1 MDWSTLTSRR
11 PKTEDP
17 NEEPNV
23 GWHIFPTWWTG
34 YNMSSPL
41 TNQPLVAT
49 GDTKSAWFG
58 WPKDDL
64 TEELRAQF
72 IAAGNKE
79 EQMAAIKALQ
89 KRFYEHIH
97 YINTGQFVT
106 PVAWR
111 KSLKGVPNALL
122 FVAWNIEKTE

>member
-1 MDWSTLTSRR
+1 
-11 PKTEDP
+11 
-17 NEEPNV
+17 
-23 GWHIFPTWWTG
+23 
-34 YNMSSPL
+34 MSSPL

-58 WPKDDL
+58 WPEDAK
-64 TEELRAQF
+64 TEELRSQF
-72 IAAGNKE
+72 IAAGSKD
-79 EQMAAIKALQ
+79 EQMEAIDALQ

-122 FVAWNIEKTE
+122 FVAWNIEKN